1 MTQLK
6 SNEIISYKSVPIS
19 NAYMFTTPRELH
31 TIEQVQPLLDVLD
44 EAVEGDLV
52 QVNVFCYGGSISL
65 AKTVVNSIMESK
77 ATVTTVNKGV
87 AYSAGGFIL
96 LAGDYI
102 EVKPFSNLMIHSS
115 HCSYGHNTEQEIYT
129 QVDFHR
135 EELKQFYE
143 FIYKD
148 FLSPEEI
155 NTVLSGTPIWLDHS
169 EQESRLDTLF
179 EKREKE
185 YQDILEKNKAPSKE
199 SLKKK
204 TKDELV
210 DLILKNNMQNN

>member
-1 MTQLK
+1 
-6 SNEIISYKSVPIS
+6 
-19 NAYMFTTPRELH
+19 MFF
-31 TIEQVQPLLDVLD
+31 VM
-44 EAVEGDLV
+44 GG
-52 QVNVFCYGGSISL
+52 VFPWT
-65 AKTVVNSIMESK
+65 KTVVNSIMESK